1 MVVPAGKLMS
11 VLGITDVK
19 YVARHSH
26 LAIVDSSL
34 EEMS

>member
-1 MVVPAGKLMS
+1 MLVPAGKLKGA
-11 VLGITDVK
+11 LGITKVN
-19 YVARHSH
+19 YVGRHSH